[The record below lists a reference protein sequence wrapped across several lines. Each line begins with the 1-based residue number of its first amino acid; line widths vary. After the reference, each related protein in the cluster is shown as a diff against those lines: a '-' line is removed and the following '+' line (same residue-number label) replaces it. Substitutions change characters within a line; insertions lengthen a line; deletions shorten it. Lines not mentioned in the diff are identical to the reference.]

1 MSIIR
6 IISSIDINNG
16 VQLYLRFSLGIRPR
30 CGLGKWVRKKSSGEW
45 DCGKS
50 KQEQQEQQEHRP
62 CRRGGSESL
71 AAFHSL
77 GSVYRIGVCVNGREC
92 DAKMMERLSLPTELL
107 R

>member
-6 IISSIDINNG
+6 TFSIVNIFGSSDND

-30 CGLGKWVRKKSSGEW
+30 RDRGKLVRKRSSGERN
-45 DCGKS
+45 CGKS
-50 KQEQQEQQEHRP
+50 KQEHRP

-77 GSVYRIGVCVNGREC
+77 GSVYRIGVCVNGREMWC
-92 DAKMMERLSLPTELL
+92 EDDGEVIFAD
-107 R
+107 